1 MKKII
6 PLVLIPFLGFASAS
20 ALADSAPKY
29 TPNHIAAVA
38 DKSPL
43 LTIEHQS
50 GSAKVAQKPS
60 RVVLFDFGVY
70 DTMNKLGLADNVVAL
85 PLGNLPSYLKGQVN
99 SKVADAGGMKTPD
112 LAKIAELKPDLI
124 VITGRQGKSFDE
136 LNKIAPTV
144 NLGTGGDD
152 YLAAAEANIALIG
165 QLYDIEKKTAEE
177 LTALNKTIAQAQE
190 KAAKSGK
197 KVLVMLHNDGKLFPN
212 KQPVV
217 YQVVKA
223 AAVDIPVDPKADKD
237 KRPLVTPDMVAEL
250 NPDVILVIDRSAA
263 IGAGQWDK
271 AAFETDGVKKTNAF
285 KNDKIIVLQP
295 DLWYLSGGGL
305 DSLSRQVQAVESA
318 L

>member
-6 PLVLIPFLGFASAS
+6 PLVLIPFLSFVCASAQAETS
-20 ALADSAPKY
+20 PQY
-29 TPNHIAAVA
+29 TPNHITAVEG
-38 DKSPL
+38 KTPL

-50 GSAKVAQKPS
+50 GKTEVVRKPA

-70 DTMNKLGLADNVVAL
+70 DTMKQLGLADNVAGL
-85 PLGNLPSYLKGQVN
+85 PLSNLPEYLKGQVN
-99 SKVADAGGMKTPD
+99 SNVVDAGGMKTPD

-136 LNKIAPTV
+136 LSKIAPTV

-152 YLAAAEANIALIG
+152 YLKSAQANIALIG
-165 QLYDIEKKTAEE
+165 QLYDIDNKTAEA
-177 LTALNKTIAQAQE
+177 LAALNKTVIQAQE

-223 AAVDIPVDPKADKD
+223 VGVDLPVDANAEKG
-237 KRPLVTPDMVAEL
+237 KRPLLIPDVVADL

-263 IGAGQWDK
+263 IGAGAWDK
-271 AAFETDGVKKTNAF
+271 AAFETDGVKKTNAY
-285 KNDKIIVLQP
+285 KDGKIIVLQP

-305 DSLSRQVQAVESA
+305 DSLNRQVQAVAAA

>member
-6 PLVLIPFLGFASAS
+6 PLVLIPFLSFVCASAQAETS
-20 ALADSAPKY
+20 PQY
-29 TPNHIAAVA
+29 TPNHITAVEG
-38 DKSPL
+38 KTPL

-50 GSAKVAQKPS
+50 GKTEVVRKPA

-70 DTMNKLGLADNVVAL
+70 DTMKQLGLADNVAGL
-85 PLGNLPSYLKGQVN
+85 PLSNLPEYLKGQVN
-99 SKVADAGGMKTPD
+99 SNVVDAGGMKTPD

-136 LNKIAPTV
+136 LSKIAPTV

-152 YLAAAEANIALIG
+152 YLKSAQANIALIG
-165 QLYDIEKKTAEE
+165 QLYDIDNKTAEA
-177 LTALNKTIAQAQE
+177 LAALNKTVIQAQE

-197 KVLVMLHNDGKLFPN
+197 KVLVMLHKDGKLFPN

-223 AAVDIPVDPKADKD
+223 VGVDLPVDANAEKG
-237 KRPLVTPDMVAEL
+237 KRPLLIPDVVADL

-263 IGAGQWDK
+263 IGAGAWDK
-271 AAFETDGVKKTNAF
+271 AAFETDGVKKTNAY
-285 KNDKIIVLQP
+285 KDGKIIVLQP

-305 DSLSRQVQAVESA
+305 DSLNRQVQAVAAA

>member
-20 ALADSAPKY
+20 ALADTAPKY

-112 LAKIAELKPDLI
+112 LAK
-124 VITGRQGKSFDE
+124 
-136 LNKIAPTV
+136 
-144 NLGTGGDD
+144 
-152 YLAAAEANIALIG
+152 
-165 QLYDIEKKTAEE
+165 
-177 LTALNKTIAQAQE
+177 
-190 KAAKSGK
+190 
-197 KVLVMLHNDGKLFPN
+197 
-212 KQPVV
+212 
-217 YQVVKA
+217 
-223 AAVDIPVDPKADKD
+223 
-237 KRPLVTPDMVAEL
+237 
-250 NPDVILVIDRSAA
+250 
-263 IGAGQWDK
+263 
-271 AAFETDGVKKTNAF
+271 
-285 KNDKIIVLQP
+285 
-295 DLWYLSGGGL
+295 
-305 DSLSRQVQAVESA
+305 SRN
-318 L
+318 

>member
-6 PLVLIPFLGFASAS
+6 PLVLIPFLSFVCASAQAETS
-20 ALADSAPKY
+20 PQY
-29 TPNHIAAVA
+29 TPNHITAVA
-38 DKSPL
+38 GKTPL

-50 GSAKVAQKPS
+50 GKTEVVRKPA

-70 DTMNKLGLADNVVAL
+70 DTMKQLGLADNVAGL
-85 PLGNLPSYLKGQVN
+85 PLSNLPEYLKGQVN
-99 SKVADAGGMKTPD
+99 SNVVDAGGMKTPD

-136 LNKIAPTV
+136 LSKIAPTV

-152 YLAAAEANIALIG
+152 YLKSAQANIALIG
-165 QLYDIEKKTAEE
+165 QLYDIDNKTAEA
-177 LTALNKTIAQAQE
+177 LAALNKTVIQAQE

-223 AAVDIPVDPKADKD
+223 VGVDLPVDANAEKG
-237 KRPLVTPDMVAEL
+237 KRPLLTPDVVADL

-271 AAFETDGVKKTNAF
+271 AAFETDGVKKTNAY
-285 KNDKIIVLQP
+285 KDGKIIVLQP

-305 DSLSRQVQAVESA
+305 DSLNRQVQAVAAA

>member
-6 PLVLIPFLGFASAS
+6 PLVLIPFLSFVSVSAQ
-20 ALADSAPKY
+20 AETPPQY

-38 DKSPL
+38 GKTPL

-50 GSAKVAQKPS
+50 GKTEVVRKPA
-60 RVVLFDFGVY
+60 RVVLFDFGVH
-70 DTMNKLGLADNVVAL
+70 DTMKQLGLADNVAGL
-85 PLGNLPSYLKGQVN
+85 PLSNLPEYLKGQVN
-99 SKVADAGGMKTPD
+99 SNVADAGGMKTPD

-136 LNKIAPTV
+136 LSKIAPTV

-152 YLAAAEANIALIG
+152 YLKAAQANIALIG
-165 QLYDIEKKTAEE
+165 QLYDIDKKTAEA
-177 LTALNKTIAQAQE
+177 LATLNKTIVQAQE

-223 AAVDIPVDPKADKD
+223 AGVELPVDANAEKG
-237 KRPLVTPDMVAEL
+237 KRPQLTPEVVAEL

-263 IGAGQWDK
+263 IGAGAWDK
-271 AAFETDGVKKTNAF
+271 AAFETDGVKKTNAY
-285 KNDKIIVLQP
+285 KDGKIIVLQP

-305 DSLSRQVQAVESA
+305 DSLNRQVQAVAGA